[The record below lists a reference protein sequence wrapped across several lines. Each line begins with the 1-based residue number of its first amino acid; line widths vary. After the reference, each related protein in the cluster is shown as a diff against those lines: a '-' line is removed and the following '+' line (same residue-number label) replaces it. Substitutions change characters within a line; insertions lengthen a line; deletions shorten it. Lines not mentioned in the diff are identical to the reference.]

1 MNGKLDRDQPDVRP
15 IGQNRRLV
23 SDFLM
28 ESHPDGVDVDRGN
41 IHMWAWHG
49 AYDHVCMVQ
58 SLWGEMVKLPP
69 HVPMLTHDLKSEAMR
84 LGNPEMPKQKG
95 TEHNALAAAVGNHQK
110 AKFLWDLATDNPH
123 GKERHSADEI
133 EKQAW
138 REK

>member
-1 MNGKLDRDQPDVRP
+1 MRISDWSSDVCSSDLYACRCMNGKLDRDHPDVRP
-15 IGQNRRLV
+15 IGQIRRLV

-41 IHMWAWHG
+41 IHMWAWYG

-95 TEHNALAAAVGNHQK
+95 TEHNALADAIGH
-110 AKFLWDLATDNPH
+110 H
-123 GKERHSADEI
+123 
-133 EKQAW
+133 EKIGRAHV
-138 REK
+138 